1 MQDLPGSAPQLDVDQ
16 AAVIAHEV
24 FGIEPTTIKDL
35 GSYQDRNFLIRS
47 DDQRFVL
54 KVAHSQTPVE
64 ALIAQNEAM
73 VALADLPVAVP
84 IPVSSQDG
92 QTVTSV
98 TIGREEHSVRLLT
111 FVDGIPMTEFGYLS
125 HTGAFALGRLSGSIA
140 TRLAAFDHPGAHRF
154 IQWDIGVFDQIVDRM
169 APTLERDE
177 ELRVRD
183 LAGLA
188 HGVLER
194 LTSSLPTQVIH
205 GDVTDF
211 NVVAQRGADGRPLP
225 TGLIDFG
232 DLVYSW
238 RAAEAAVTISSQLV
252 KNLAAPLEVAS
263 HVLAGFVSE
272 SPLTAAEVEALW
284 PMIAARACVGWVST
298 AYQLTQ
304 EPDNEYLRENL
315 AVDRAVFDAVA
326 LVPFALG
333 HAVLAQAAG
342 ADVASVAVAAD
353 TAAVEALAC
362 EPLAPLLPGHELA
375 GAPRLDLSVMS
386 DLMSRGSWLDLATLR
401 SRIES
406 HRDAEVAVIEY
417 GEAHL
422 FRASVNE
429 ASEPETIH
437 LGVDVVTSA
446 GSPVCAPVGGTLVRA
461 SDGSV
466 RLVTGHGFDLVI
478 HGLAAGSVAA
488 DSLATGLESGTEVAA
503 GARVGEVAPVAPDAP
518 IPSHVHLQLVRSDV
532 PSAPSHVRPSLA
544 SAWSVIC
551 PDPSLILGRVS
562 VEHPENAQD
571 LRERRLA
578 SLAHV
583 QKHYYDVPP
592 RIERGWRHYLCDING
607 RVYLDGVNN
616 VTVLGH
622 SHPAVEEAVSYQLRT
637 LNTNS
642 RFHYA
647 ANVDFAHALLQTMPP
662 QLNRVF
668 LVSTGSESVDL
679 ALRLAR
685 VFTEAQD
692 TIALRTAYHG
702 WTAASDEVSSALMDN
717 PRALGTRPDWIHL
730 AEPPNLYRGPFRG
743 DDAGARYADDVRRI
757 VDALAVAGTP
767 LAAFICET
775 LNGNAGGI
783 MLPADY
789 LRQVYRDVRAAG
801 GVVIADEVQVGYG
814 RLGEYFWGFELH
826 GVIPDIVCLAKATG
840 NGYPVAAVVCTDEIA
855 NAFAAEGS
863 LFASTGGSPAGA
875 AAAIATLATIQA
887 EDLQGNA
894 ARVGRHLRAG
904 LQRLVDTYEMAGA
917 VHGMG
922 LYLGLEIV
930 TDKESK
936 TPATA
941 GTEALCERLLELGVV
956 MQPTGD
962 YSNVLKIKPPLCIDT
977 ASADFLID
985 CIERALRDGW

>member
-1 MQDLPGSAPQLDVDQ
+1 MKDLPGGAPRLNIDEV
-16 AAVIAHEV
+16 AAIASEV
-24 FGIEPTTIKDL
+24 FGVEPTAVKDL
-35 GSYQDRNFLIRS
+35 GSYQDRNFLIS
-47 DDQRFVL
+47 SAAGKFVL
-54 KVAHSQTPVE
+54 KVAHAQTPAD
-64 ALIAQNEAM
+64 ALVAQNEAM
-73 VALADLPVAVP
+73 AALADLDISVPTPVP
-84 IPVSSQDG
+84 SLGGPSL
-92 QTVTSV
+92 TSV
-98 TIGREEHSVRLLT
+98 TVDGEAHNVRLLT
-111 FVDGIPMTEFGYLS
+111 FVEGVPMTEFGYLN
-125 HTGAFALGRLSGSIA
+125 HAGAQSLGRLSGSIA
-140 TRLAAFDHPGAHRF
+140 SRLATFNHPGAHRL
-154 IQWDIGVFDQIVDRM
+154 IQWDVSVFDTVVDRM
-169 APTLERDE
+169 APALDRDE

-183 LAGLA
+183 LAQSA
-188 HGVLER
+188 KRVLDR
-194 LTSSLPTQVIH
+194 LSDSLPKQVIH

-211 NVVAQRGADGRPLP
+211 NVVAQRGIHGRPLP

-252 KNLAAPLEVAS
+252 KNLAAPLEVAAQ
-263 HVLAGFVSE
+263 VFEGFASE
-272 SPLTAAEVEALW
+272 SPLTAEEVEALW
-284 PMIAARACVGWVST
+284 PMIVARACVGLVST

-304 EPDNEYLRENL
+304 EPDNDYLRRNL
-315 AVDRAVFDAVA
+315 TVDRAVLNAVEQ
-326 LVPFALG
+326 VPFALG

-342 ADVASVAVAAD
+342 IDVAGTD
-353 TAAVEALAC
+353 WLFEALAR
-362 EPLAPLLPGHELA
+362 EPRARLLPGHDLPL
-375 GAPRLDLSVMS
+375 APRLDLSVMS
-386 DLMSRGSWLDLATLR
+386 DLMSQGSWLDPATLR
-401 SRIES
+401 ARI
-406 HRDAEVAVIEY
+406 DAHLGDEVAVIEY

-422 FRASVNE
+422 FRASINE
-429 ASEPETIH
+429 SSEPETIH
-437 LGVDVVTSA
+437 LGLDVVAPA
-446 GSPVCAPVGGTLVRA
+446 GSPVCAPIRGTVTSA
-461 SDGSV
+461 SKGAI
-466 RLVTGHGFDLVI
+466 RLATTHGFDVLIRGIAVDSP
-478 HGLAAGSVAA
+478 GAGEAGTDA
-488 DSLATGLESGTEVAA
+488 KPGTEVAA
-503 GARVGEVAPVAPDAP
+503 GTRIGKVAAVGAHRP
-518 IPSHVHLQLVRSDV
+518 IPPHIHLQLVRSDV
-532 PSAPSHVRPSLA
+532 QSSPAHVRPSLA

-551 PDPSLILGRVS
+551 PDPALILGRPS
-562 VEHPENAQD
+562 VVHPENAQD
-571 LRERRLA
+571 LRERRLT

-583 QKHYYDVPP
+583 QKHYYETPP
-592 RIERGWRHYLCDING
+592 RIERGWRQYLCDING

-647 ANVDFAHALLQTMPP
+647 ANVDFAHALLQTMPA
-662 QLNRVF
+662 QLSRVF

-685 VFTEAQD
+685 VFTEAKD

-717 PRALGTRPDWIHL
+717 PRALETRPDWIHL

-743 DDAGARYADDVRRI
+743 DDAGTRYAEDVRRI
-757 VDALAVAGTP
+757 VGELAAVGTP

-783 MLPADY
+783 MLPDDY
-789 LRQVYRDVRAAG
+789 LSQVYRDVRAAG

-814 RLGEYFWGFELH
+814 RLGEFFWGFQLH

-840 NGYPVAAVVCTDEIA
+840 NGYPVAAVVCADEIA
-855 NAFAAEGS
+855 DAFAAEGS

-875 AAAIATLATIQA
+875 VAAIATLATIQA

-894 ARVGRHLRAG
+894 ARVGSHLRAG
-904 LQRLVDTYEMAGA
+904 LQRLVDGYEMAGA

-930 TDKESK
+930 TDKGSQ

-941 GTEALCERLLELGVV
+941 GTAALCERLLELGVV

-962 YSNVLKIKPPLCIDT
+962 YSNVLKIKPPLCIDL
-977 ASADFLID
+977 ASADFLIE
-985 CIERALRDGW
+985 CIETALRDGW

>member
-1 MQDLPGSAPQLDVDQ
+1 MEDLPGGAPRLDADQ
-16 AAVIAHEV
+16 AAAIAREV
-24 FGIEPTTIKDL
+24 FGVEATAVKDL
-35 GSYQDRNFLIRS
+35 GSYQDRNFLIS
-47 DDQRFVL
+47 SVAGRFVL
-54 KVAHSQTPVE
+54 KVAHAQTPPE
-64 ALIAQNEAM
+64 ALDAQNAAM
-73 VALADLPVAVP
+73 VTLAELDIAVP
-84 IPVSSQDG
+84 TPIPSRDG
-92 QTVTSV
+92 LSMTSLP
-98 TIGREEHSVRLLT
+98 ISGELHNVRLLS
-111 FVDGIPMTEFGYLS
+111 FVDGVPMTEFGYLS
-125 HTGAFALGRLSGSIA
+125 NSGAQALGRLSGSVA
-140 TRLAAFDHPGAHRF
+140 SRLASFDHAGAHRF
-154 IQWDIGVFDQIVDRM
+154 IQWDISVFDKVVDRM
-169 APTLERDE
+169 ASALDHDD

-183 LAGLA
+183 LARNSKL
-188 HGVLER
+188 VLER
-194 LTSSLPTQVIH
+194 LSGCLPKQVIH

-211 NVVAQRGADGRPLP
+211 NVVARLGIDNRPVP

-252 KNLAAPLEVAS
+252 KNLAAPLKVAAQ
-263 HVLAGFVSE
+263 VFEGFASE
-272 SPLTAAEVEALW
+272 SPLAAEEVEALW
-284 PMIAARACVGWVST
+284 PMIVARACVGLVST

-304 EPDNEYLRENL
+304 EPDNDYLRQNL
-315 AVDRAVFDAVA
+315 AVDRSVLTAVEQ
-326 LVPFALG
+326 VPFCLG

-342 ADVASVAVAAD
+342 FDVPGSRRS
-353 TAAVEALAC
+353 VEALARQ
-362 EPLAPLLPGHELA
+362 PRAHLLPGHDLGTA
-375 GAPRLDLSVMS
+375 SRLDLSVMS
-386 DLMSRGSWLDLATLR
+386 DLMSQGSWLDPATVR
-401 SRIES
+401 SRIEA
-406 HRDAEVAVIEY
+406 HLGDEVAVIEY

-422 FRASVNE
+422 LRASVNS
-429 ASEPETIH
+429 ASEPATIH
-437 LGVDVVTSA
+437 LGLDVVVPA
-446 GSPVCAPVGGTLVRA
+446 GSPVCAPVSGTLTKA
-461 SDGSV
+461 SGQSV
-466 RLVTGHGFDLVI
+466 RLATSDNVDILIG
-478 HGLAAGSVAA
+478 GLAGESLGVDVEVGVEIPAGTQIGEVAAVAAGSP
-488 DSLATGLESGTEVAA
+488 L
-503 GARVGEVAPVAPDAP
+503 PPH
-518 IPSHVHLQLVRSDV
+518 IHLQLVNRDV
-532 PSAPSHVRPSLA
+532 DGAPTHARASLA
-544 SAWSVIC
+544 SAWSTIC
-551 PDPSLILGRVS
+551 PDPSFVLGRRPV
-562 VEHPENAQD
+562 VQPENAQD
-571 LRERRLA
+571 LRERRLT

-583 QKHYYDVPP
+583 QKHYYEAPP
-592 RIERGWRHYLCDING
+592 RIERGWRQYLCDING

-647 ANVDFAHALLQTMPP
+647 ANVDFAQALLQTMPA

-685 VFTEAQD
+685 VFTEATD

-702 WTAASDEVSSALMDN
+702 WTVASDEVSSALMDN
-717 PRALGTRPDWIHL
+717 PRALETRPNWIHL

-743 DDAGARYADDVRRI
+743 QDAGARYADDVRRI
-757 VDALAVAGTP
+757 IDSLAASGTP

-783 MLPADY
+783 MLPQDY
-789 LRQVYRDVRAAG
+789 LSQVYRDVRAAG

-814 RLGEYFWGFELH
+814 RLGEFFWGFQLH

-840 NGYPVAAVVCTDEIA
+840 NGYPVAAVVCTDQIA
-855 NAFAAEGS
+855 DAFAAEGS

-894 ARVGRHLRAG
+894 ARVGSHLRAG

-930 TDKESK
+930 TDKSSQ

-941 GTEALCERLLELGVV
+941 ATTALCERLLELGIV

-962 YSNVLKIKPPLCIDT
+962 YSNVLKIKPPLCIDV
-977 ASADFLID
+977 ASADFLLNG
-985 CIERALRDGW
+985 IESALRDGW